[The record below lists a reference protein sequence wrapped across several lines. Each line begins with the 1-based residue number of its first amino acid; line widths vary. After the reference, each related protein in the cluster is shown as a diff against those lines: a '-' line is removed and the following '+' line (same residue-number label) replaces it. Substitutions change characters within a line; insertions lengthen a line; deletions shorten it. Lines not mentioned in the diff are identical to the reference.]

1 MTPSSARRLGMAFVA
16 ALVVVSVAACG
27 TGSMVTGTIDSIG
40 GPQIVAANLAFD
52 RTTLTVPAGEAFE
65 LELVN
70 RDGAPHNV
78 SIYRDA
84 TAADRLFGGD
94 VVSGPAS
101 RVYEIPALP
110 AGTWYFRCDVHPDM
124 HGEVS
129 AAPTSSA
136 SPARPSS

>member
-1 MTPSSARRLGMAFVA
+1 VTPSNAVRRGLALIVAVVA
-16 ALVVVSVAACG
+16 AAVAACG
-27 TGSMVTGTIDSIG
+27 PGSRATATVGSIG

-52 RTTLTVPAGEAFE
+52 RTTLRVPADAAFE

-70 RDGAPHNV
+70 RDSAPHNV

-84 TAADRLFGGD
+84 TATDRLFGGD

-101 RVYEIPALP
+101 RVYSIPALP

-124 HGEVS
+124 HGEVV
-129 AAPTSSA
+129 AAPTSPA
-136 SPARPSS
+136 SPARP